1 MGDRI
6 LGAICLV
13 VAVAMGWAAQGYAA
27 EISYE
32 PVGPRA
38 FPLLLAVV
46 MGGVGIWLLVK
57 RTAAAN
63 AGGIT
68 PTLQTTSALDWKA
81 VLMCA
86 ATVMVYAALFETL
99 GFWLATTLMAVPV
112 GMAFGGTLK
121 NTLIGGVGLG
131 LGLYLLFDK
140 VFDVILPTG
149 LLSFILGG
157 R

>member
-1 MGDRI
+1 MADRI
-6 LGAICLV
+6 LGALCVLL
-13 VAVAMGWAAQGYAA
+13 AAGMAWAARAYAA

-38 FPLLLAVV
+38 FPTLLAGVLAF
-46 MGGVGIWLLVK
+46 GGAWLLVAPS
-57 RTAAAN
+57 RPAPTEGAPGDPLQWRAVAMVAAV
-63 AGGIT
+63 
-68 PTLQTTSALDWKA
+68 TLI
-81 VLMCA
+81 
-86 ATVMVYAALFETL
+86 YGALFQTL
-99 GFWLATTLMAVPV
+99 GFSLATALMAVPV

-121 NTLIGGVGLG
+121 ATALGGVGLG

-140 VFDVILPTG
+140 VFDVVLPTG

>member
-6 LGAICLV
+6 LGLVCLV
-13 VAVAMGWAAQGYAA
+13 AASAMGWAAQSYAA

-38 FPLLLAVV
+38 FPLLLAVI
-46 MGGVGIWLLVK
+46 MGAIGLWLLVK
-57 RTAAAN
+57 RQATAG

-68 PTLQTTSALDWKA
+68 PTLKATSALNWKA
-81 VLMCA
+81 AALCA
-86 ATVMVYAALFETL
+86 ATVLVYGLLFQVL
-99 GFWLATTLMAVPV
+99 GFWLATTLMSVPV
-112 GMAFGGTLK
+112 GMAFGGSLK

>member
-6 LGAICLV
+6 LGGVCLV
-13 VAVAMGWAAQGYAA
+13 VAMAMGWAAQGYAA

-46 MGGVGIWLLVK
+46 MGGIGLWLLFK
-57 RTAAAN
+57 RTVVHST
-63 AGGIT
+63 GGIT
-68 PTLQTTSALDWKA
+68 PTLQATSALDWKA

-86 ATVMVYAALFETL
+86 VTVLVYAALFQLL
-99 GFWLATTLMAVPV
+99 GFWLATTLMAIPV